1 MTILK
6 KLCTGKSESTEV
18 KTSYQYVLELRE
30 RLKETIKL
38 AQEEL
43 TKNQIRYKKN
53 YDKKTK
59 NRLLNEGDRV
69 LVMLPT
75 NNNKLLMQWK
85 GPYKIMQKMGDHDYK
100 ILVGNRKKNY
110 HVNVLKNITP
120 ERMKQKPEIRK
131 KI

>member
-6 KLCTGKSESTEV
+6 KLWTGKSESTEV
-18 KTSYQYVLELRE
+18 ETNYQYMLELIE
-30 RLKETIKL
+30 RLEKTMKL

-43 TKNQIRYKKN
+43 TKGQIRCKKN

-59 NRLLNEGDRV
+59 DQLFNEGGRV

-85 GPYKIMQKMGDHDYK
+85 GPYEIIWKMGDHDY
-100 ILVGNRKKNY
+100 
-110 HVNVLKNITP
+110 
-120 ERMKQKPEIRK
+120 
-131 KI
+131 